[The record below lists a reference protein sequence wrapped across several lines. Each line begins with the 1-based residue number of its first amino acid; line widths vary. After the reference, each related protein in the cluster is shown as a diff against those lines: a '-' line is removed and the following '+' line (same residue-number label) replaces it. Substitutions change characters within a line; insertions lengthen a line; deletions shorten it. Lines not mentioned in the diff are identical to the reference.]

1 MYNTYT
7 VQPIYRR
14 TNPRSTSLQDFEEG
28 VKVGGKLIKALRFAD
43 DQAMVAGKVEDLQ
56 RMMDRLNKTTTEYG
70 TKINTKKTKVMKI
83 SRIEGEEKNLK
94 ITIDGE
100 EIKQVT
106 EFCYLGSLIS
116 DDAKCHTEIK
126 KRIAMGKEAFT
137 KRKELLKEE
146 LNRGINKRMDK
157 DLDDEKRGGHILRRD
172 SLKKEILE

>member
-1 MYNTYT
+1 M
-7 VQPIYRR
+7 
-14 TNPRSTSLQDFEEG
+14 
-28 VKVGGKLIKALRFAD
+28 
-43 DQAMVAGKVEDLQ
+43 
-56 RMMDRLNKTTTEYG
+56 
-70 TKINTKKTKVMKI
+70 
-83 SRIEGEEKNLK
+83 K
-94 ITIDGE
+94 ITIDGK

-157 DLDDEKRGGHILRRD
+157 DLDDEKRGRQTDRCFRYVDCGYGGGWRGSARQD
-172 SLKKEILE
+172 TERMKKY